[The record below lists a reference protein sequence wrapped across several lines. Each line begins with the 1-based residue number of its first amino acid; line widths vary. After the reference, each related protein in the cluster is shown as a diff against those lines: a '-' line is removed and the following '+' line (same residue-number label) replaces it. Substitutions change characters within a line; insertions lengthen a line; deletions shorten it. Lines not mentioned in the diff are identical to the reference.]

1 MARLDQSL
9 APFCHTIFRVMAVLA
24 LGWAL
29 TQRGIGAELTP
40 SNQYLEFVRTQFD
53 ALRLGDKPPRNLD
66 DWARH
71 KATIRQQLL
80 QAWGGFPAEACPL
93 DARVLGTL
101 DRDGYRVEK
110 IVFQTHPGVWMTANT
125 YVPDKP
131 GKLPAILQ
139 VHGHWPGAKQ
149 DPVVQARCIG
159 AAKLGFF
166 VLAVDALGAGER
178 GIGKALGEYHG
189 AFTGATLL
197 PVGLPLSG
205 LQAYENTR
213 AVDYLTTRPEVDGE
227 RIGIT
232 GASGGGNQS
241 MYSGAWDERLEA
253 VVPVCSVGNYRS
265 YLGTACCQC
274 EVVPGAI
281 RFTDEWG
288 LLGMVAPRA
297 LMVVHATQD
306 APQFSVLEA
315 KKSLALAGPVF
326 GLHDKST
333 FLRHSVFESKHDY
346 NSAMREA
353 MYGWMTL
360 HLKGETDGSPIPEP
374 EIRTEDPEA
383 LRCYPGDSRPEDWV
397 TIPLFA
403 AIQGRRLLMARTSP
417 ANADA
422 WRESSKRL
430 RTRLVEKVFGGIP
443 KVPTV
448 PSRVEAIEEG
458 RTRLIHFQPE
468 PGIDLVAKVESGKRT
483 IAPLVILIDLDGAA
497 KSASSELAAAVRASG
512 WGLVTLDL
520 RATGKLAPPADRIGQ
535 VPDHNSAEWGLWIGR
550 PLLGQWAFD
559 VRRLLDALERI
570 DRALPPEVALVGRGP
585 GGLVAL
591 CAGAIDK
598 RVTKVAAVGT
608 LASFLTEVPFAGQRL
623 GVLATGIVR
632 EVGDVAHLAAL
643 NAPRRV
649 IIAGGVAGDG
659 QSRSQEEIRLV
670 YREASRVWDL
680 LNAGSELSL
689 LGPTSPS
696 DLMELLR

>member
-1 MARLDQSL
+1 MLVV
-9 APFCHTIFRVMAVLA
+9 I
-24 LGWAL
+24 LGSASTL
-29 TQRGIGAELTP
+29 RSNGAEP
-40 SNQYLEFVRTQFD
+40 QASNQYLEFVRAQFD
-53 ALRLGDKPPRNLD
+53 VLRSGDNPPRNLE
-66 DWARH
+66 DWARQ
-71 KATIRQQLL
+71 KATIRHQLL
-80 QAWGGFPAEACPL
+80 QAWGRFPAEVCPL

-110 IVFQTHPGVWMTANT
+110 IVFQTRPGVWMTANA

-166 VLAVDALGAGER
+166 VLVVDAFGAGER
-178 GIGKALGEYHG
+178 GIVKVLGEYHG

-205 LQAYENTR
+205 LQVYENTR
-213 AVDYLTTRPEVDGE
+213 AVDYLRTRPEVDAE

-241 MYSGAWDERLEA
+241 MYSGAWDERLKA

-281 RFTDEWG
+281 RFIDEWK

-297 LMVVHATQD
+297 LMVVNATQD
-306 APQFSVLEA
+306 APQFSVPEA

-326 GLHDKST
+326 GLQDRSS

-374 EIRTEDPEA
+374 EIRTEDPET
-383 LRCYPGDSRPEDWV
+383 LRCYPGDSRPDDWV
-397 TIPLFA
+397 TIPRFA
-403 AIQGRRLLMARTSP
+403 AVEGRRLLMARTSP
-417 ANADA
+417 TSADA
-422 WRESSKRL
+422 WRASSETQ
-430 RTRLVEKVFGGIP
+430 RTTLVEKVFGGFP
-443 KVPTV
+443 KGPMVR
-448 PSRVEAIEEG
+448 SRVEAIEEG
-458 RTRLIHFQPE
+458 HTRLVHFQPE
-468 PGIDLVAKVESGKRT
+468 PGIDLVARVEAGKRAT
-483 IAPLVILIDLDGAA
+483 DPLVILIDLEGATR
-497 KSASSELAAAVRASG
+497 SVSSELAGAVRDSG

-520 RATGKLAPPADRIGQ
+520 RATGKLEPSSDRIGE

-550 PLLGQWAFD
+550 PLLGQWTFD

-570 DRALPPEVALVGRGP
+570 DGALPQDVVLVGRGP

-591 CAGAIDK
+591 SAGAVDTRIT
-598 RVTKVAAVGT
+598 RVAAVDT
-608 LASFLTEVPFAGQRL
+608 LASYLTDVPFAGQRL
-623 GVLATGIVR
+623 GVLATGMVR

-659 QSRSQEEIRLV
+659 QSLSAEEIKRM

-680 LNAGSELSL
+680 LNAGSKLSL
-689 LGPTSPS
+689 LGSTRPS
-696 DLMELLR
+696 DLMEFLR